1 MSKLILNNVGDLT
14 NFITAQTVI
23 NSNNAAIVTA
33 MENTLSRDGT
43 TPDEMDAN
51 LDMNSFQILN
61 LPNPA
66 TNASPLRLQD
76 LNSFIGGGSIS
87 TIPAGG
93 TTGQVL
99 SKTSGVDY
107 ATAWTHENTRL
118 TAGLNIAVTGT
129 TPATITTISNP
140 VFSTSVTTPI
150 LINTGTL
157 TLPTSTDTLVGKAT
171 TDTFTNKT
179 FDTAGSGNVFKV
191 AGNTISSVTGT
202 GSGVV
207 LSTTPTIAGMTLSGT
222 LSGGGNQVNNVI
234 IGTSTPLAGAFT
246 SLTST
251 TGLNVTNNANALLQ
265 AFIATNTDAGASSA
279 ISNSFAVT
287 NAGTFGLSAG
297 SVAFGGFAIVAWSG
311 AGGLF
316 FDNNNATGSIT
327 FRTST
332 GPQLNALV
340 LSNTQSVLSP
350 SPTGGLGYGVGA
362 GGSITQ
368 ITSRATGVTLNK
380 ICGAITLIAA
390 VNAAVSLATA
400 QTITVTN
407 STVAVTD
414 TILINQKSGAD
425 KYIISVTNVAAGSF
439 QITWFTTGGTTNES
453 PVFTFAVHKAVIT

>member
-1 MSKLILNNVGDLT
+1 MSKITLNTVGDLT
-14 NFITAQTVI
+14 NFITAETVI
-23 NSNNAAIVTA
+23 NNNSAAIEIA
-33 MENTLSRDGT
+33 SDNTLSRDGT
-43 TPDEMDAN
+43 TPNMMLSN

-66 TNASPLRLQD
+66 TTNSPLRLQD
-76 LNSFIGGGSIS
+76 LNSFIGGGTIA

-118 TAGLNIAVTGT
+118 TAGLNIALTGT
-129 TPATITTISNP
+129 TPVTIATISNP
-140 VFSTSVTTPI
+140 IFSTSVTTPL

-171 TDTFTNKT
+171 TDIFTNKT

-202 GSGVV
+202 GAGVV
-207 LSTTPTIAGMTLSGT
+207 LSTTPTIAGITLSGT

-234 IGTSTPLAGAFT
+234 IGTVTPLAGSFT

-251 TGLNVTNNANALLQ
+251 TGLNVTNNSNALLQ
-265 AFIATNTDAGASSA
+265 AFIATNTDAGASA
-279 ISNSFAVT
+279 AVSNSFAVT
-287 NAGTFGLSAG
+287 NNGTFGLSAG
-297 SVAFGGFAIVAWSG
+297 STAFGGFAIVAWSG
-311 AGGLF
+311 TGGLF
-316 FDNNNATGSIT
+316 FDNNNASGSIT

-332 GPQLNALV
+332 GPQVNALV
-340 LSNTQSVLSP
+340 ISNTQSVLSP
-350 SPTGGLGYGVGA
+350 SPTGGLGYGTGA
-362 GGSITQ
+362 GGSVTQ
-368 ITSRATGVTLNK
+368 ITSRATGVILNK

-390 VNAAVSLATA
+390 VNAATSAATA

-414 TILINQKSGAD
+414 TILINQKSGTD
-425 KYIISVTNVAAGSF
+425 KYMIFVTNVAAGSF

-453 PVFTFAVHKAVIT
+453 PVFAYSVHKAVIT